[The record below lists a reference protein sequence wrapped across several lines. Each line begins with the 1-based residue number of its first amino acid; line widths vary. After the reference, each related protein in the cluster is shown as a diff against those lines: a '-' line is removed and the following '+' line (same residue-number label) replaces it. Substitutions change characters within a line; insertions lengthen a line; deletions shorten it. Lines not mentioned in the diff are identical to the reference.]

1 MTYRPIFRDDGERP
15 ERRTTPDF
23 SKFKVHDSYHKPVMD
38 NLPPGDPADS
48 KRLSRRWLEELDMR
62 LSDRDKQVLASVRKY
77 RYLMTGQIY
86 RLHFTDV
93 SKQAAFFILQKLRE
107 LHLLNTLSRRI
118 GGVRAGSASLVWYL
132 THAGERLLRLRND
145 ENDACRRFFE
155 PSPFFLAHT
164 LAVAEAAIQLS
175 EICSATGMRLTAL
188 ELEPDCWRNY
198 RSRGVHRTLKPDL
211 YAAAV
216 SDDCE
221 DRWFL
226 EVDLDTESPKKVK
239 EKCEWYHQ
247 YYRSGIEQE
256 KYGMFPLTI
265 WIVPNADRKERL
277 LYHLREAFAAEPV
290 KLFTV
295 ITIEELPVLLQKGGN
310 PDAQC

>member
-38 NLPPGDPADS
+38 NLPPADPADS

-132 THAGERLLRLRND
+132 GCCGSAPMRTMPAARSSSRRHSSSPTRWPWRKPPSSSLR
-145 ENDACRRFFE
+145 
-155 PSPFFLAHT
+155 
-164 LAVAEAAIQLS
+164 
-175 EICSATGMRLTAL
+175 
-188 ELEPDCWRNY
+188 
-198 RSRGVHRTLKPDL
+198 
-211 YAAAV
+211 
-216 SDDCE
+216 
-221 DRWFL
+221 
-226 EVDLDTESPKKVK
+226 
-239 EKCEWYHQ
+239 
-247 YYRSGIEQE
+247 
-256 KYGMFPLTI
+256 
-265 WIVPNADRKERL
+265 
-277 LYHLREAFAAEPV
+277 FAAQP
-290 KLFTV
+290 
-295 ITIEELPVLLQKGGN
+295 
-310 PDAQC
+310 ACA

>member
-132 THAGERLLRLRND
+132 THAGERLLRLRAD
-145 ENDACRRFFE
+145 EDDACRRFFE

-164 LAVAEAAIQLS
+164 LAVAEAAS
-175 EICSATGMRLTAL
+175 S
-188 ELEPDCWRNY
+188 
-198 RSRGVHRTLKPDL
+198 S
-211 YAAAV
+211 
-216 SDDCE
+216 
-221 DRWFL
+221 
-226 EVDLDTESPKKVK
+226 
-239 EKCEWYHQ
+239 
-247 YYRSGIEQE
+247 
-256 KYGMFPLTI
+256 
-265 WIVPNADRKERL
+265 
-277 LYHLREAFAAEPV
+277 LRFAAQP
-290 KLFTV
+290 
-295 ITIEELPVLLQKGGN
+295 
-310 PDAQC
+310 AYA

>member
-1 MTYRPIFRDDGERP
+1 M
-15 ERRTTPDF
+15 
-23 SKFKVHDSYHKPVMD
+23 
-38 NLPPGDPADS
+38 
-48 KRLSRRWLEELDMR
+48 
-62 LSDRDKQVLASVRKY
+62 
-77 RYLMTGQIY
+77 
-86 RLHFTDV
+86 
-93 SKQAAFFILQKLRE
+93 
-107 LHLLNTLSRRI
+107 
-118 GGVRAGSASLVWYL
+118 
-132 THAGERLLRLRND
+132 
-145 ENDACRRFFE
+145 
-155 PSPFFLAHT
+155 
-164 LAVAEAAIQLS
+164 AEAAIQLS

-256 KYGMFPLTI
+256 KHGMFPLTI

>member
-107 LHLLNTLSRRI
+107 LHLLNTLSRRRCAGGI
-118 GGVRAGSASLVWYL
+118 GFAGLVPHPCRGTAAAASRRRGRCLPPVLRAVAILPRP
-132 THAGERLLRLRND
+132 HAGRGGSRH
-145 ENDACRRFFE
+145 
-155 PSPFFLAHT
+155 P
-164 LAVAEAAIQLS
+164 
-175 EICSATGMRLTAL
+175 AL
-188 ELEPDCWRNY
+188 
-198 RSRGVHRTLKPDL
+198 
-211 YAAAV
+211 
-216 SDDCE
+216 
-221 DRWFL
+221 
-226 EVDLDTESPKKVK
+226 
-239 EKCEWYHQ
+239 
-247 YYRSGIEQE
+247 
-256 KYGMFPLTI
+256 
-265 WIVPNADRKERL
+265 
-277 LYHLREAFAAEPV
+277 
-290 KLFTV
+290 
-295 ITIEELPVLLQKGGN
+295 
-310 PDAQC
+310 

>member
-1 MTYRPIFRDDGERP
+1 
-15 ERRTTPDF
+15 
-23 SKFKVHDSYHKPVMD
+23 
-38 NLPPGDPADS
+38 
-48 KRLSRRWLEELDMR
+48 
-62 LSDRDKQVLASVRKY
+62 
-77 RYLMTGQIY
+77 
-86 RLHFTDV
+86 
-93 SKQAAFFILQKLRE
+93 
-107 LHLLNTLSRRI
+107 
-118 GGVRAGSASLVWYL
+118 
-132 THAGERLLRLRND
+132 
-145 ENDACRRFFE
+145 
-155 PSPFFLAHT
+155 
-164 LAVAEAAIQLS
+164 
-175 EICSATGMRLTAL
+175 MRLTAL

>member
-1 MTYRPIFRDDGERP
+1 M
-15 ERRTTPDF
+15 
-23 SKFKVHDSYHKPVMD
+23 
-38 NLPPGDPADS
+38 PG
-48 KRLSRRWLEELDMR
+48 
-62 LSDRDKQVLASVRKY
+62 
-77 RYLMTGQIY
+77 
-86 RLHFTDV
+86 
-93 SKQAAFFILQKLRE
+93 
-107 LHLLNTLSRRI
+107 N
-118 GGVRAGSASLVWYL
+118 
-132 THAGERLLRLRND
+132 RLLRLRAD
-145 ENDACRRFFE
+145 EDDACRRFFE

-188 ELEPDCWRNY
+188 ELEPDCWRSY

-226 EVDLDTESPKKVK
+226 EVDLDTESSKKVK

-256 KYGMFPLTI
+256 KHGMFPLTI

-277 LYHLREAFAAEPV
+277 AVPSAGSLCRRAGEALHRDHDRRAAGAASEGR
-290 KLFTV
+290 KSRCA
-295 ITIEELPVLLQKGGN
+295 VLNN
-310 PDAQC
+310 PTYRRTP

>member
-1 MTYRPIFRDDGERP
+1 MSRDSEKVLKELQKFLDAHAEDTKNEADADALTERFFAEYNQKCIGQKDHAP
-15 ERRTTPDF
+15 ET
-23 SKFKVHDSYHKPVMD
+23 
-38 NLPPGDPADS
+38 ADDY
-48 KRLSRRWLEELDMR
+48 LD
-62 LSDRDKQVLASVRKY
+62 LAKQVTSKKKSVE
-77 RYLMTGQIY
+77 YL
-86 RLHFTDV
+86 H
-93 SKQAAFFILQKLRE
+93 K
-107 LHLLNTLSRRI
+107 
-118 GGVRAGSASLVWYL
+118 
-132 THAGERLLRLRND
+132 
-145 ENDACRRFFE
+145 
-155 PSPFFLAHT
+155 
-164 LAVAEAAIQLS
+164 
-175 EICSATGMRLTAL
+175 AL

-198 RSRGVHRTLKPDL
+198 RSRGIHRTLKPDL

-256 KYGMFPLTI
+256 KHGMFPLTI